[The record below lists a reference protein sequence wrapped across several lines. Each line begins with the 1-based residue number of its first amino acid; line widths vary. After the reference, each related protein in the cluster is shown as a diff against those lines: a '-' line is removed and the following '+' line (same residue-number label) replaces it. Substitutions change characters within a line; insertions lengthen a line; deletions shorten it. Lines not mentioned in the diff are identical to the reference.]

1 MVQMLDDLHEERS
14 HRDIKP
20 HNIMAVWGDGG
31 VALRLIDFANSR
43 LHTEGR
49 QSDPPSCLY
58 IGKCIAGTVVDMS
71 ACLSTQ
77 APTSILLLLL
87 SC

>member
-43 LHTEGR
+43 LHSEGR
-49 QSDPPSCLY
+49 QSDSPSCLY
-58 IGKCIAGTVVDMS
+58 TAYCIVGTVVDML
-71 ACLSTQ
+71 ACNLNQ
-77 APTSILLLLL
+77 APTCILLLHL